1 MQIPIISIIE
11 KYPNCQFY
19 GNDSG
24 NVGTPQAI
32 NLLSSETSD
41 ALCWLE
47 ANKYLDIEQL
57 KFGLLILNEQS
68 HTFHK
73 NKGNNFLVSAT
84 PKLTY
89 ISILQTFYAKEVT
102 QNKSYQSIVHET
114 ATVGTNSILGNNVV
128 IADNVVIGNNCQI
141 MHNTTIKAN
150 SIIGDNVTIGSN
162 CAIGATG
169 FNYDLNA
176 EGQWITAP
184 AFGRVIIKDNAML
197 HNNVII
203 DVPIEGETLL
213 QSNTKV
219 ASNVVIEGGASI
231 GENTLINTN
240 CSVGRKVVIQPN
252 CWLAQGTVVREHV
265 VLAVNTFTGIGAG
278 VVRNSNAG
286 ELLFGN
292 PAKAFKK
299 QS

>member
-1 MQIPIISIIE
+1 MQIPINSIIE
-11 KYPNCQFY
+11 KCPNCQFF
-19 GNDSG
+19 GNENETLGIPKSID
-24 NVGTPQAI
+24 Q
-32 NLLSSETSD
+32 LSNETSD
-41 ALCWLE
+41 ALCWLD

-73 NKGNNFLVSAT
+73 NKSNNFLVSAT

-89 ISILQTFYAKEVT
+89 ISILQTFYAKEAT
-102 QNKSYQSIVHET
+102 QNKAYQHVAHET
-114 ATVGTNSILGNNVV
+114 ATIGSDCIFGNNVV
-128 IADNVVIGNNCQI
+128 IEENVVIGNNCKI
-141 MHNTTIKAN
+141 GHNTSIKAN
-150 SIIGDNVTIGSN
+150 SIIGNNVTIGSN
-162 CAIGATG
+162 CAVGATG

-184 AFGRVIIKDNAML
+184 AFGKVIIKDDVRL
-197 HNNVII
+197 FNNVIV
-203 DVPIEGETLL
+203 DAPIEGETLL
-213 QSNTKV
+213 QSNAKI

-231 GENTLINTN
+231 GESTLINTN
-240 CSVGRKVVIQPN
+240 CAIGRKVVIQPN

-292 PAKAFKK
+292 PAQVIQKRG
-299 QS
+299 